1 VPAVAFLEVADRAEE
16 QQLPGDAA
24 VHWVHRGDGEAG
36 VPLVDAVLAADF
48 PPGRGQAWLA
58 GEAGAVKQL
67 RGHLLGER
75 GLDRRLVYAT
85 GYWRA
90 R

>member
-1 VPAVAFLEVADRAEE
+1 MV
-16 QQLPGDAA
+16 AA
-24 VHWVHRGDGEAG
+24 VR
-36 VPLVDAVLAADF
+36 AATL
-48 PPGRGQAWLA
+48 PAGRGQAWLS
-58 GEAGAVKQL
+58 GESTAVRDL
-67 RGHLLGER
+67 RAHLLAER

>member
-1 VPAVAFLEVADRAEE
+1 
-16 QQLPGDAA
+16 
-24 VHWVHRGDGEAG
+24 VHRGPRDAG
-36 VPLVDAVLAADF
+36 VPLVAAVSAAEF
-48 PPGRGQAWLA
+48 PAGRGQAWLS

-67 RGHLLGER
+67 RGHLLTER